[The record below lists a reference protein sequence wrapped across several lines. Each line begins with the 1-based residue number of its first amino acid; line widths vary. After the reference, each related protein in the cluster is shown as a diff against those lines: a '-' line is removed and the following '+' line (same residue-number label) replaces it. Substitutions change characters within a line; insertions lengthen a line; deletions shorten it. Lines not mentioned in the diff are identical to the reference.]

1 MTYGELLSELN
12 KLTVEQLDQDAMF
25 FNDDTNEYL
34 PVEKIIEFRDN
45 DPFFPPLSNGSKLL
59 SS

>member
-34 PVEKIIEFRDN
+34 PVEKIIDFKDVN
-45 DPFFPPLSNGSKLL
+45 PFFPPLPSGSKLL

>member
-1 MTYGELLSELN
+1 MTYAELLSELN
-12 KLTVEQLDQDAMF
+12 KFTVEQLDQDAMF

-34 PVEKIIEFRDN
+34 PVEKIVNFKDD
-45 DPFFPPLSNGSKLL
+45 DPFFPPLPSGSKLL